1 MKGGVIHCLK
11 PEEINFYS
19 HSQCPPRTLYRA
31 RKQSQPNL
39 HTSLDLKS
47 ISTDHMINT

>member
-1 MKGGVIHCLK
+1 MECGVIHNLK
-11 PEEINFYS
+11 PEDITFY
-19 HSQCPPRTLYRA
+19 SQCPHRTLYRA
-31 RKQSQPNL
+31 IKQSRPHL